1 VIGLGLIGSFALG
14 VFIVQTEV
22 VRELL
27 DLRNSIKDLAEG
39 KLDQPIPYQERRNE
53 IGEIGRALRTL
64 QGGAREREI
73 QGWVKTEVA
82 STLTRIQA
90 AEHFEGYAKALLS
103 RISECMPLVYG
114 SFYLVD
120 QSGKRFI
127 RAGAFA
133 M

>member
-1 VIGLGLIGSFALG
+1 M
-14 VFIVQTEV
+14 
-22 VRELL
+22 
-27 DLRNSIKDLAEG
+27 
-39 KLDQPIPYQERRNE
+39 ERKNE

-90 AEHFEGYAKALLS
+90 AQDFEAYAKALLS
-103 RISECMPLVYG
+103 RISECIPLVYG
-114 SFYLVD
+114 SFYLAD
-120 QSGKRFI
+120 HSGKRFV

-133 M
+133 VEDQESSREFAMGER